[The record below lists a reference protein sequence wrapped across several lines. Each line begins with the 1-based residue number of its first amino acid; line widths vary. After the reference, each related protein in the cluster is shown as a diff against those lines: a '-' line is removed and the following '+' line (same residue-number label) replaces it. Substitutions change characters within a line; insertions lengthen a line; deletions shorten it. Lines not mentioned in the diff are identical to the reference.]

1 MATSNDRDGK
11 RGSALPADFDD
22 PSIPVLTERL
32 TLPPL
37 DLDFTLPPA
46 LTQPAPAQA
55 PRRATAPVPA
65 PMAAD
70 MLAPPPASAT
80 AYAPPPAI
88 HGLDTLPPQPL
99 APAAVSVPGPAS
111 APTSAMAARF
121 APSAEPRTE
130 TQRAGEP
137 NWATLE
143 TELRESVLRELS
155 MRLPQNVEQVV
166 REKMQ
171 PGIQAALD
179 RLAAETRLA
188 IAASLRDLVDKA
200 VKAELAAMKQRGK

>member
-11 RGSALPADFDD
+11 RGNALPGDFDD

-32 TLPPL
+32 ALPPL

-46 LTQPAPAQA
+46 LTQPAPATA
-55 PRRATAPVPA
+55 PRPA
-65 PMAAD
+65 PAPAYTP
-70 MLAPPPASAT
+70 APPPASAT
-80 AYAPPPAI
+80 AYAPPPTI
-88 HGLDTLPPQPL
+88 HGLNTLPPQPL
-99 APAAVSVPGPAS
+99 TPAPVPATSS
-111 APTSAMAARF
+111 APLATAALAARF
-121 APSAEPRTE
+121 APSAELRAEAPTQ
-130 TQRAGEP
+130 QRAPEP
-137 NWATLE
+137 NWAALE
-143 TELRESVLRELS
+143 IELRESVLRELS

-200 VKAELAAMKQRGK
+200 VKAELAAMKARGK